1 MPEPALAGFSNRGFS
16 QAEGPQWLKP
26 QLEKDLERPF
36 RSGGVAA
43 DPGVNTGSNTLRARP
58 LKRPPRK
65 GHNATIVSVQS
76 VGIKIANIFG

>member
-36 RSGGVAA
+36 RRGGVAA
-43 DPGVNTGSNTLRARP
+43 DPGVNTGAIALRARP
-58 LKRPPRK
+58 LKRPPTQGNK
-65 GHNATIVSVQS
+65 ATIVSVQS
-76 VGIKIANIFG
+76 MGTKISNIFG

>member
-36 RSGGVAA
+36 RRGGVAA
-43 DPGVNTGSNTLRARP
+43 DPGVNTGSNTLRVRP
-58 LKRPPRK
+58 LKRPPRQDQK
-65 GHNATIVSVQS
+65 ATIVSVQS
-76 VGIKIANIFG
+76 VGTKI